1 MNRSADTMQ
10 AQTERKPKAKREEPK
25 PEHTQEKPLNL
36 YGRKP
41 EDVLRRM
48 MSMPPPLRKK

>member
-1 MNRSADTMQ
+1 MQ
-10 AQTERKPKAKREEPK
+10 AQTERKPKVKREEPK

-48 MSMPPPLRKK
+48 MSMPPPLSLTNSMH